1 MGRKKVD
8 AGVKI
13 GHALTPAAHLLLQM
27 LGTQAGADEAAIL
40 EQGIRLVF
48 DRLPSSQRDAMSVLL
63 RGKGLSLRD
72 LRRIDTT
79 PENALGE
86 QAGEGQGT
94 NAPTVAIRGVTDRI
108 DAIGRRA
115 TAPVDSALAEFSN
128 NQS

>member
-86 QAGEGQGT
+86 HAGEGQGT
-94 NAPTVAIRGVTDRI
+94 NTPTVTIPTVMNRISQIHQKSTEPLDEAMASIVKDR
-108 DAIGRRA
+108 
-115 TAPVDSALAEFSN
+115 T
-128 NQS
+128 